1 MTNYNEHITIQTNNP
16 FYNEISENT
25 MKDNMM
31 IAFCASKPD
40 RIEKISIPIPE
51 PNDYEVLVKN
61 EACAP

>member
-1 MTNYNEHITIQTNNP
+1 
-16 FYNEISENT
+16 

-51 PNDYEVLVKN
+51 PDDYEVLVKN